1 MAMDTDVTCPFCS
14 KTLQIEQEDHNSYII
29 ICSSFPC
36 DDFYL
41 NQHPMSGPTPEK
53 AREKLQEFLVELS
66 MGGSL
71 WESKIKAGLGDD

>member
-1 MAMDTDVTCPFCS
+1 METDTNCPFCF
-14 KTLQIEQEDHNSYII
+14 KKLMVEQEDHESFII
-29 ICSSFPC
+29 LCNTFPC

-41 NQHPMSGPTPEK
+41 NQHVMAGPTPE
-53 AREKLQEFLVELS
+53 AALEKLAQFLVELS